1 MFRARDLEHGWAV
14 FAAQF
19 DHWQTVSTA
28 ALGWQVMTVLAVAIV
43 GHLLTHRFYD
53 RCAGVFAQLPVVV
66 RVLVLVAAA
75 LGIQHIA
82 SAEAQPFIY
91 FKF

>member
-1 MFRARDLEHGWAV
+1 
-14 FAAQF
+14 
-19 DHWQTVSTA
+19 
-28 ALGWQVMTVLAVAIV
+28 
-43 GHLLTHRFYD
+43 
-53 RCAGVFAQLPVVV
+53 VFAQLPVVV